1 MTEGESREAAETR
14 RIEDEYRYRDVARA
28 TSALYSFGDPAH
40 VLYLQE
46 LEWELLRVLRDLD
59 VDLSTSR
66 VLDVGCG
73 FGYLTHRLS
82 EYGAHTTVGIDL
94 MQHRIDEARTR
105 YPSITFERADATK
118 LPFESASFDLITQFT
133 CLSSVLDVQVRQ
145 LIASELWRVLAG
157 TGVIVSYDMGPESVV
172 LRLVGAWHRIASW
185 RAQEPD
191 APVTTATRPVS
202 AAELRQ
208 LFHRKPDLVRRVV
221 LTQRVRRRARHSP
234 LVRQLVGRVPGLR
247 SHVLAAIRKPPLGP
261 GKT

>member
-94 MQHRIDEARTR
+94 MQHRINEARTR
-105 YPSITFERADATK
+105 YPSITFERADHAVHVPVFRSRRAGAAAHRKRT
-118 LPFESASFDLITQFT
+118 LARLGWHGGHSLLRHGSRERRSTARRRVASD
-133 CLSSVLDVQVRQ
+133 R
-145 LIASELWRVLAG
+145 ELAG
-157 TGVIVSYDMGPESVV
+157 A
-172 LRLVGAWHRIASW
+172 GA
-185 RAQEPD
+185 
-191 APVTTATRPVS
+191 
-202 AAELRQ
+202 
-208 LFHRKPDLVRRVV
+208 
-221 LTQRVRRRARHSP
+221 RRA
-234 LVRQLVGRVPGLR
+234 
-247 SHVLAAIRKPPLGP
+247 SHNRYAARFGS
-261 GKT
+261 

>member
-1 MTEGESREAAETR
+1 MCFTC
-14 RIEDEYRYRDVARA
+14 
-28 TSALYSFGDPAH
+28 
-40 VLYLQE
+40 QE

-82 EYGAHTTVGIDL
+82 EYGARTTVGIDL

-118 LPFESASFDLITQFT
+118 LPFDSASFDLITQFT

-157 TGVIVSYDMGPESVV
+157 AGVIVSYDISPESVV
-172 LRLVGAWHRIASW
+172 LRLVGARRRIASW
-185 RAQEPD
+185 RAARREPG
-191 APVTTATRPVS
+191 APVSTATRPVS
-202 AAELRQ
+202 AAELAQ
-208 LFHRKPDLVRRVV
+208 LFHREPDLVRRVV
-221 LTQRVRRRARHSP
+221 LSQQVRRRARHSP
-234 LVRQLVGRVPGLR
+234 LVRQLAGRVPGLR
-247 SHVLAAIRKPPLGP
+247 SHVLAAIRKPQLGP